1 LNKLIDNGNYT
12 MRLQVSKLDL
22 PLDYFW
28 VSFTSELATAKKPKD
43 QQTLFTTL
51 LDRTQ
56 FTKLRDLIDLQLL
69 ETT

>member
-1 LNKLIDNGNYT
+1 MNKLIDNGNYT

-28 VSFTSELATAKKPKD
+28 VSFTSELATAKNPKD
-43 QQTLFTTL
+43 QHTLFTTL